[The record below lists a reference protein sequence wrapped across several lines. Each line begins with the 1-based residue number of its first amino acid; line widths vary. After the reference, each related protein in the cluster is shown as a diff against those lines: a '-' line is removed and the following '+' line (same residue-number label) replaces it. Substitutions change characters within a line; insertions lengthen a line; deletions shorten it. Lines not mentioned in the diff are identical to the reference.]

1 MNRDRGRTNRRPS
14 RARAP
19 SCDRAREVPAHRAGF
34 MISAIQTTGA
44 GHVINSWILAVK
56 ELVGADLFLLVI
68 PLIPLVLAFAG
79 LHPAVALALAAES
92 LNPQA
97 LGISVGITAIAMLTG
112 AAAAFMV
119 GPYNATAGM
128 MAGLAGQSSYKVS
141 NWNIPFTA
149 AYLLMAMIL
158 LLILKKVG

>member
-1 MNRDRGRTNRRPS
+1 M
-14 RARAP
+14 
-19 SCDRAREVPAHRAGF
+19 
-34 MISAIQTTGA
+34 
-44 GHVINSWILAVK
+44 
-56 ELVGADLFLLVI
+56 FLLFI

-92 LNPQA
+92 LNPST
-97 LGISVGITAIAMLTG
+97 LGISVELTAIAMLTG

-128 MAGLAGQSSYKVS
+128 MAGLTGQSSYRVS

-149 AYLLMAMIL
+149 AYLLIAML
-158 LLILKKVG
+158 LLITLKKVG